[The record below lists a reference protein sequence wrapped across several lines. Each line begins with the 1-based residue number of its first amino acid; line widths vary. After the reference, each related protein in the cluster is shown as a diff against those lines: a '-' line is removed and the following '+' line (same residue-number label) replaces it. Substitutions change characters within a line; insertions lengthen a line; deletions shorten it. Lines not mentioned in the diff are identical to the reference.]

1 MTARRLALN
10 LALMAGF
17 VCAQS
22 DNKPEIRGVVTDPN
36 LNIGVAGAQIT
47 LFEFLL
53 NAERTVVRTQIATTS
68 TDTRGE
74 FRSPLEH
81 FGQYFIEVKKE
92 GYSVPFFGGGGVSP
106 NGAAA
111 RVDIDRDHPTP
122 DLRFLLTH
130 PGEIT
135 GRVVDEDGNPAAGLQ
150 VGIQMGDSP
159 IPIGM
164 GTGGVTG
171 QDGSFTMKQLP
182 VGQYVILVSPKI
194 LENVTAEFSEDDLK
208 IVDQDIVS
216 APSAPVP
223 LSPGATTSVG
233 TITVRK
239 ATYYRAH
246 VSVAGADC
254 SPNERWTF
262 SARPHTISPDFG
274 RQIAAPCGNGFLVRN
289 LRPGSYWFTLRSG
302 KPEETGKWALAEV
315 EITRGN
321 VEVSMAISPTAEI
334 HGRFVG
340 AEGVTLPKF
349 QRVGIMMRGRFDSA
363 VGAVDPE
370 GKFAVRNLWG
380 LSHDL
385 SVQGLGGRYY
395 VKEIR
400 YNGVVMA
407 DGMITP
413 VPGAPA
419 QDLEIVLDDQP
430 ATITGTVRD
439 GDKPVSKPFVLVVKW
454 PFTEGD
460 PLLSS
465 EHPAGDAQG
474 RFQISGLAPGE
485 YRVIALTKNI
495 VNTQISDQL
504 LSRAE
509 KVTLERGSLKDISL
523 KRIDPSQ

>member
-74 FRSPLEH
+74 FRLPLEH

-111 RVDIDRDHPTP
+111 SVDIDRDHPTP
-122 DLRFLLTH
+122 DLRFSLSL

-135 GRVVDEDGNPAAGLQ
+135 GKVVDEDGNPVAGLR
-150 VGIQMGDSP
+150 VGIQKAP
-159 IPIGM
+159 IPSDM
-164 GTGGVTG
+164 ESAAVTN
-171 QDGSFTMKQLP
+171 QDGSFTTKKLSP
-182 VGQYVILVSPKI
+182 GQYLVRLSPKAGDF
-194 LENVTAEFSEDDLK
+194 ETVTDTFSEGDLK
-208 IVDQDIVS
+208 IVDQDIDS
-216 APSAPVP
+216 TPSVPVP
-223 LSPGATTSVG
+223 VSPGATANTG
-233 TITVRK
+233 TLTIRK
-239 ATYYRAH
+239 VPYYRAH
-246 VSVAGADC
+246 VSVPSIDC
-254 SPNERWTF
+254 QPKESWMVSVLPRNIRVALRYV
-262 SARPHTISPDFG
+262 SV
-274 RQIAAPCGNGFLVRN
+274 PCGNEFLVRN
-289 LRPGSYWFTLRSG
+289 LKPGSYWFAIRSD
-302 KPEETGKWALAEV
+302 KPSRWALAAV
-315 EITRGN
+315 DVTRQN
-321 VEVSMAISPTAEI
+321 VDVSMAISPTAEI

-439 GDKPVSKPFVLVVKW
+439 GDKPVSKPFVLVLKW
-454 PFTEGD
+454 PFTAGD
-460 PLLSS
+460 PLLNS
-465 EHPAGDAQG
+465 EHPAADDQG